1 MERIGYRAAD
11 RAVWPI
17 EATIRG
23 ISVMVA
29 RGFLIPLVRVQIS
42 YPLFPP
48 PHKVK
53 IAARDSFLKTGFGL

>member
-1 MERIGYRAAD
+1 MERIGYWAAD

-48 PHKVK
+48 PPKVMITAK
-53 IAARDSFLKTGFGL
+53 NSFLETGFGL